1 MMMNAPCYGC
11 DFRQNGCHADCE
23 KYKEFRQAVE
33 DFRKMQQ
40 ESRDITHALQQSAI
54 RRCKSRKGKR
64 GNVR

>member
-1 MMMNAPCYGC
+1 MNAPCLEC
-11 DFRQNGCHADCE
+11 DKRYLGCHDSCE

-33 DFRKMQQ
+33 DFRRMRQK
-40 ESRDITHALQQSAI
+40 SRDITHALQQSAI